1 MKPQKLPV
9 SLLLLPSCCTNCRKC
24 EMGVKLNVSEV
35 NSFAVFSNTKCHLYW
50 NKEKTLTI
58 FELLEKKNIHEL
70 IHTLTRCCQLLYRVL
85 LGFPATCWCL
95 GVSAFW
101 RLCHC
106 PVLVD
111 LISCLFLCVCP
122 FWLWLIR
129 ALRFLNFS
137 TACATLSA
145 ANFAAA
151 SPALSLAFC
160 KACCPAFFC
169 ELTKHCRTNPS
180 QVVCDDACTKLVAIH
195 PSSFLGNP
203 NSHQIRRLVHFDER
217 IENFYVF
224 FSKFG
229 KFKECVETI
238 QFNRSVAIVC
248 DCGFLRFFSCLL
260 FQNGWATAFG
270 QRDTMEIIHSCWNDK
285 WRHCLCLVW
294 DMESQLTRMVSM
306 LFVMLRSIFP
316 YSDAVTIF
324 FSKPINSLKSPF
336 VKSTWKSVMT
346 FITFQ
351 MFTSIIIHTV

>member
-1 MKPQKLPV
+1 M
-9 SLLLLPSCCTNCRKC
+9 
-24 EMGVKLNVSEV
+24 
-35 NSFAVFSNTKCHLYW
+35 
-50 NKEKTLTI
+50 
-58 FELLEKKNIHEL
+58 
-70 IHTLTRCCQLLYRVL
+70 TRCCQLLYRVL

-111 LISCLFLCVCP
+111 LISCLFICVCP
-122 FWLWLIR
+122 FWLWLIW

-224 FSKFG
+224 FRNLGNSKNAS
-229 KFKECVETI
+229 KP
-238 QFNRSVAIVC
+238 FNSTDLSRLPAIV
-248 DCGFLRFFSCLL
+248 DFFDSFPVYFFKTDEPRLL
-260 FQNGWATAFG
+260 
-270 QRDTMEIIHSCWNDK
+270 DK
-285 WRHCLCLVW
+285 GIQWR
-294 DMESQLTRMVSM
+294 
-306 LFVMLRSIFP
+306 
-316 YSDAVTIF
+316 
-324 FSKPINSLKSPF
+324 
-336 VKSTWKSVMT
+336 
-346 FITFQ
+346 
-351 MFTSIIIHTV
+351 